1 METRNS
7 GLVLSRDRLERWAA
21 KPKEPLFGLDQ
32 DEDLALMAV
41 LETNPEHLP
50 LVIEFLDRSDIPTSK
65 RTLLLATL
73 VEMLLLE
80 RSPDFVTDSIARTL
94 GRAIVRN
101 ADVAQV
107 ALQDIGLEGQ
117 VMVRKLLELPLPEG
131 LPQGVKNI
139 EPPNQAL

>member
-1 METRNS
+1 
-7 GLVLSRDRLERWAA
+7 
-21 KPKEPLFGLDQ
+21 LFGLDQ